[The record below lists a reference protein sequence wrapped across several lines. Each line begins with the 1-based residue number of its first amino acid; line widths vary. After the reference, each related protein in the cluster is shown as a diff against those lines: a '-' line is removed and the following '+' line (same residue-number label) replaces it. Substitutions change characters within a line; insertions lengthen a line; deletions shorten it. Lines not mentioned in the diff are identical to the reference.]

1 MIEYKI
7 IKELELNPSQT
18 QRSLARR
25 LGISLGKLN
34 YVMTGLTRK
43 GVIKAR
49 KLKNH
54 PEKVR
59 WQYILTPD
67 GVKEKLR
74 ITRDYLNRRLHE
86 FDLLQSEIKELKKE
100 VERQSESDNTKD
112 SAEHNLL

>member
-1 MIEYKI
+1 MIEYKV
-7 IKELELNPSQT
+7 IKELELNPTQT

-34 YVMTGLTRK
+34 YVMSGLTRK

-54 PEKVR
+54 PDRVR
-59 WQYILTPD
+59 WQYILTPE
-67 GVKEKLR
+67 GVREKLR

-86 FDLLQSEIKELKKE
+86 FDLLQDEINELKRE
-100 VERQSESDNTKD
+100 VASQSKTGLE
-112 SAEHNLL
+112 E

>member
-7 IKELELNPSQT
+7 IKELEQNPAQT
-18 QRSLARR
+18 QRSLAGR

-34 YVMTGLTRK
+34 YVMSGLTRK
-43 GVIKAR
+43 GLIKAR

-59 WQYILTPD
+59 WQYILTPE

-74 ITRDYLNRRLHE
+74 LTRDYLNSRLRE
-86 FDLLQSEIKELKKE
+86 FDVLQSEISELKKE
-100 VERQSESDNTKD
+100 VENQSKGIGKGESAGT
-112 SAEHNLL
+112 